1 MFSRNSSKPKYR
13 PSFEGLECRQLL
25 SAAVLTRG
33 TPAIVQTTVPVSSQV
48 QHLGVTPDGT
58 GKGIVIITT

>member
-1 MFSRNSSKPKYR
+1 MFPRNSSKPKYR
-13 PSFEGLECRQLL
+13 PSFEALECKQLL
-25 SAAVLTRG
+25 SATVLTHG
-33 TPAIVQTTVPVSSQV
+33 AHALVQTTVPVSSQV